1 MHIWFQGVKISLFI
15 ISFVCSIFVLLC
27 ICVYLQIIRHIQHN
41 NYPSLFIIIR
51 SWCERKKKATTEIS
65 LFQLRRSMEPVIN
78 VILMPSWKESNRSDR
93 HGQLAIAIHNLGG
106 LYFRV
111 IIFFHSRIEK
121 MNRVAMKWTLS
132 AYPWNQHI
140 VWAWWRA
147 RAYRQTHTHT

>member
-1 MHIWFQGVKISLFI
+1 MWT
-15 ISFVCSIFVLLC
+15 
-27 ICVYLQIIRHIQHN
+27 
-41 NYPSLFIIIR
+41 
-51 SWCERKKKATTEIS
+51 KKKPRQRFLCFS
-65 LFQLRRSMEPVIN
+65 MRRSMEPVIN
-78 VILMPSWKESNRSDR
+78 VILMPSWEESNRSDR

-132 AYPWNQHI
+132 AYSWNQHI

-147 RAYRQTHTHT
+147 RAYRQTHTYTHIISCTQNEYRVDYFIFHFRKTKIGSS